1 MTTQTLE
8 NRAKVLKELRLVV
21 TTRRLAGCIMHD
33 VQRNDDRSSN
43 FFNQKAEEM
52 MKTNTDYLNNNNNCI
67 YIVQRVTTGY

>member
-8 NRAKVLKELRLVV
+8 DKAKILKELRLVV

-33 VQRNDDRSSN
+33 VQRNDDETSN

-52 MKTNTDYLNNNNNCI
+52 MKTNMDYLNNNSDCV
-67 YIVQRVTTGY
+67 YIVQRVATGY